1 MILSGFLSEK
11 WKICSFPSCMNRM
24 RSNGYCRTHSEQLRR
39 TGIVKEV
46 RDPQNLCKG
55 YRMIYKPDHPNADK
69 SGRIPEHRLV
79 MSELLGRPLYDFEN
93 VHHKN
98 GSKIDNSKENLELW
112 ITKQPYGQRIE
123 DMVAWAKQILS
134 LYQV

>member
-1 MILSGFLSEK
+1 
-11 WKICSFPSCMNRM
+11 
-24 RSNGYCRTHSEQLRR
+24 
-39 TGIVKEV
+39 
-46 RDPQNLCKG
+46 
-55 YRMIYKPDHPNADK
+55 MIYKPDHPNADK